1 MYREGLRGCGIK
13 NMNGEYEPPMGLFD
27 DGTFQT
33 EGKAGMCFQMR
44 RSSECLMELKENLCV
59 D

>member
-1 MYREGLRGCGIK
+1 
-13 NMNGEYEPPMGLFD
+13 MNGEYEPPMGLFD

-33 EGKAGMCFQMR
+33 EGKAGMCSQMR